1 MSPRARFEAAAVF
14 LLLVVAALL
23 GAATAGAA
31 SAWEPAARAGIQI
44 SVATHIDSTGVE
56 APLVRASVPYGALVF
71 IREGAVF
78 RAAIRL
84 TVIAKHDGR
93 RAGGGVGE
101 AVVTVADYAATRGDQ
116 QLACAAPL
124 QLRAGGRTTLEVE
137 ILVTGTSRRWR
148 ERLEY
153 VAGRGLRVPLYFAD
167 FAWNA
172 AVGPNTGAALGPQ
185 EDSLRVSVTLARRP
199 NVPDW
204 PPDGVTLAALV
215 APPGRGDKPA
225 PRRLEV
231 VADGGRRGAPAVI
244 AAGLGRGRPAA
255 GAAGP
260 VAAGSRAATR
270 PRRSGSTSIRRVRSS
285 IWRCAGAKTR
295 SGVSTWPGWR
305 GPCRPKRAPDCCGCP
320 SQSGARRGGRSGRRW
335 RPPPGS
341 PAAELEREHLLRI
354 VAADERF
361 GGLGR
366 GALTDRGR
374 IWVRCGE
381 PDSVEE
387 RGADLAYEGRWEIWY
402 YHARHLVFT
411 FYDAH
416 GLGDFRLV
424 ASGTL

>member
-1 MSPRARFEAAAVF
+1 VIFRGRLGGAAAC
-14 LLLVVAALL
+14 LLLVALGL
-23 GAATAGAA
+23 PGPGPAGAA
-31 SAWEPAARAGIQI
+31 PAWEPASRAGVQI
-44 SVATHIDSTGVE
+44 SVATHVDSTGAE

-71 IREGAVF
+71 TRSDGAF

-101 AVVTVADYAATRGDQ
+101 ASVTVADYAATRGDQ

-137 ILVTGTSRRWR
+137 VLVVGTSRRWR
-148 ERLEY
+148 ESLDY

-199 NVPDW
+199 NVADW
-204 PPDGVTLAALV
+204 PAGGVTLAALV
-215 APPGRGDKPA
+215 APPGRGDKPEPRLLTVA
-225 PRRLEV
+225 PAAVGDAPTVIRMAWAAADLPLGRLALSLRLECGEAAAPERLDLDPPRAFV
-231 VADGGRRGAPAVI
+231 NLAISWRDDAQWRQQVAWLEGLVPSGTRAGLQRLPLAQRREAWRALWPPLAA
-244 AAGLGRGRPAA
+244 AAG
-255 GAAGP
+255 
-260 VAAGSRAATR
+260 VAAG
-270 PRRSGSTSIRRVRSS
+270 
-285 IWRCAGAKTR
+285 
-295 SGVSTWPGWR
+295 
-305 GPCRPKRAPDCCGCP
+305 D
-320 SQSGARRGGRSGRRW
+320 
-335 RPPPGS
+335 
-341 PAAELEREHLLRI
+341 LEREHLLRI
-354 VAADERF
+354 VAADTRF

-387 RGADLAYEGRWEIWY
+387 RGADLGYEGRWEIWY
-402 YHARHLVFT
+402 YHAQRLVFS

>member
-1 MSPRARFEAAAVF
+1 MSSRPRLEVAAAF
-14 LLLVVAALL
+14 LLLVAAASP
-23 GAATAGAA
+23 GAATGGAA
-31 SAWEPAARAGIQI
+31 TAWEPAARAGIQI
-44 SVATHIDSTGVE
+44 SVATHIDSTGAE

-71 IREGAVF
+71 IREGATF
-78 RAAIRL
+78 RAAIRM

-101 AVVTVADYAATRGDQ
+101 STVTVADYAATRGDQ

-124 QLRAGGRTTLEVE
+124 QLRAGGRTMLEVE

-167 FAWNA
+167 FSWNA
-172 AVGPNTGAALGPQ
+172 TVGPNIGAALGPQ

-204 PPDGVTLAALV
+204 PAEGVTLAALV
-215 APPGRGDKPA
+215 APPGRGEKPA
-225 PRRLEV
+225 PRLLMV
-231 VADGGRRGAPAVI
+231 SPAAVGDAPAVI
-244 AAGLGRGRPAA
+244 RIVWAAADLPLGRLVLSLRLESGDAAAPERLDLDPPRTLVNLAMRWREDAQWRQHLAWLEGTVPSETRAGLQRLPAEQRREAWRALWPPLAAAAG
-255 GAAGP
+255 
-260 VAAGSRAATR
+260 V
-270 PRRSGSTSIRRVRSS
+270 
-285 IWRCAGAKTR
+285 
-295 SGVSTWPGWR
+295 
-305 GPCRPKRAPDCCGCP
+305 
-320 SQSGARRGGRSGRRW
+320 
-335 RPPPGS
+335 

-387 RGADLAYEGRWEIWY
+387 RGADSGYEGRWEIWY
-402 YHARHLVFT
+402 YHARRLVFT

>member
-1 MSPRARFEAAAVF
+1 MPRPRLEVAAAF
-14 LLLVVAALL
+14 LLLVAAALS
-23 GAATAGAA
+23 GAALAGAVP
-31 SAWEPAARAGIQI
+31 AWEPAARAGIQI

-71 IREGAVF
+71 TRDGGAFQAGV
-78 RAAIRL
+78 RL

-93 RAGGGVGE
+93 RAGGGVGV
-101 AVVTVADYAATRGDQ
+101 AAVTVADYAATRGDQ

-124 QLRAGGRTTLEVE
+124 ELRTGGRTTLEVE

-185 EDSLRVSVTLARRP
+185 EDSLLVSVTLARRP

-204 PPDGVTLAALV
+204 PPNGVTLAALV

-225 PRRLEV
+225 PRLLPV
-231 VADGGRRGAPAVI
+231 PPAAVGDLPAVI
-244 AAGLGRGRPAA
+244 RIAWAAADLPLGRLVLSLRLESGEAAAPERLDLDPPRPFVNLAMRWREDAQWRQHVAWLEGIVPSETRAGLQRLPPEQRREAWRALWPPLAAAAAVPAA
-255 GAAGP
+255 G
-260 VAAGSRAATR
+260 
-270 PRRSGSTSIRRVRSS
+270 
-285 IWRCAGAKTR
+285 
-295 SGVSTWPGWR
+295 
-305 GPCRPKRAPDCCGCP
+305 
-320 SQSGARRGGRSGRRW
+320 
-335 RPPPGS
+335 
-341 PAAELEREHLLRI
+341 LEREHLLRI
-354 VAADERF
+354 VAADARF

-402 YHARHLVFT
+402 YHTRRLVFT